1 MIRNLVVTVVAVAFA
16 LIPVSPAMA
25 DIKSDTGPGCGLG
38 KLLWGEA
45 AQTGHGKIVQQV
57 LAATTNGTFGSQTFG
72 ITTGTSGCTNDGL
85 VKNDQK
91 VIVFASAN
99 FESLK
104 QEMAQGGGEYL
115 SSLATLMD
123 IPAENQGEFF
133 TLTQDKY
140 TTLVKSETTTPDE
153 MLVSLNQELSAHP
166 VLSQVMVQ

>member
-1 MIRNLVVTVVAVAFA
+1 MIRNLVVTIVAVAFA
-16 LIPVSPAMA
+16 LIPMSPAMA

-45 AQTGHGKIVQQV
+45 ASGHNKIVQQV
-57 LAATTNGTFGSQTFG
+57 LAATTNGTLGNQTFG
-72 ITTGTSGCTNDGL
+72 ITSGTSGCTNDGM

-99 FESLK
+99 FENLK

-123 IPAENQGEFF
+123 IPAEHQGVFF
-133 TLTQDKY
+133 SMTQERY
-140 TTLVKSETTTPDE
+140 TSLVKSETTTPDE
-153 MLVSLNQELSAHP
+153 MLVALNQELSAHP
-166 VLSQVMVQ
+166 MLSQVVVR